1 MCRHHFRL
9 VCPSLGYKASC
20 LLRQIHFNYFVAE
33 RSLLALQL
41 VVVLSFPALALAA
54 PSGFATSLES
64 RVQKL
69 EDTVF
74 SPKKKLKQWRENAR
88 TAERLADIKRMD
100 AKEDGSK
107 AERLADIK
115 RMDAAGD
122 RTFALSFASFAIA
135 STFLEY
141 NAVLFVYS
149 LYSLHS
155 PIPIPIPILALSR
168 AKGSSHPFALRGCFD
183 TR

>member
-1 MCRHHFRL
+1 ML
-9 VCPSLGYKASC
+9 ALLC
-20 LLRQIHFNYFVAE
+20 LLVLCVVSDSPASALTKCLACDKSISTAFVAE

-74 SPKKKLKQWRENAR
+74 TKNEAKAMENAR
-88 TAERLADIKRMD
+88 KTERLDDIKRMD
-100 AKEDGSK
+100 AKMKADITRMDAKMKATEDGRK

-115 RMDAAGD
+115 RMDAASD

-135 STFLEY
+135 SSASLK
-141 NAVLFVYS
+141 AAADVLMRRE
-149 LYSLHS
+149 
-155 PIPIPIPILALSR
+155 LAPR
-168 AKGSSHPFALRGCFD
+168 A
-183 TR
+183 